1 MKKHFV
7 LLGMMLIPMLWG
19 MGMNMPVY
27 ADEATVPLTYAVSA
41 KITLIDGDISSVVEL
56 DECGRISEPAH
67 YLKDGYEFVGWMNV
81 ETGKMWNFNDVV
93 NTNMTLKA
101 VYKKLD
107 TASVPQTSLQRPSE
121 KVNTSV
127 DMDTGCWVRIGVL
140 ALFEM
145 GLVVYLKNYV
155 DGTQPHRKEK

>member
-7 LLGMMLIPMLWG
+7 LLGMMLIPMLW
-19 MGMNMPVY
+19 GMNMPVY

-101 VYKKLD
+101 VYRKLE
-107 TASVPQTSLQRPSE
+107 TASGSHAPSTSQSDN
-121 KVNTSV
+121 VNTSV
-127 DMDTGCWVRIGVL
+127 NADSRRWILIGLL
-140 ALFEM
+140 ALIEM
-145 GLVVYLKNYV
+145 GLVIYLKNHV
-155 DGTQPHRKEK
+155 DDAQSPRKEK

>member
-7 LLGMMLIPMLWG
+7 LLGMMLIPVLSG
-19 MGMNMPVY
+19 ISMPVY
-27 ADEATVPLTYAVSA
+27 ADEATVPVTYAVSA

-101 VYKKLD
+101 VYRKLE
-107 TASVPQTSLQRPSE
+107 TASSSQVPSTSQSGN
-121 KVNTSV
+121 VNTSV
-127 DMDTGCWVRIGVL
+127 NADSGRWIMICVL
-140 ALFEM
+140 TLFEM
-145 GLVVYLKNYV
+145 GLVIYLKNYA
-155 DGTQPHRKEK
+155 DGTQPMRKEK

>member
-7 LLGMMLIPMLWG
+7 LLGMMLIPVLSG
-19 MGMNMPVY
+19 ISMPVY

-101 VYKKLD
+101 VYRKLE
-107 TASVPQTSLQRPSE
+107 TASSSQVPSTSQSGN
-121 KVNTSV
+121 VNTSV
-127 DMDTGCWVRIGVL
+127 NADSGRWILIGLL
-140 ALFEM
+140 ALIEM
-145 GLVVYLKNYV
+145 GLVIYLKNYA
-155 DGTQPHRKEK
+155 DGTQPTRKEK

>member
-7 LLGMMLIPMLWG
+7 LLGMMLIPMLW
-19 MGMNMPVY
+19 GMNMPVY

-93 NTNMTLKA
+93 NANMTLKA
-101 VYKKLD
+101 VYRKLE
-107 TASVPQTSLQRPSE
+107 TASSSQVPSTSQSGN
-121 KVNTSV
+121 VNTSV
-127 DMDTGCWVRIGVL
+127 NADSGRWILIGLL
-140 ALFEM
+140 ALIEM
-145 GLVVYLKNYV
+145 GLVIYLKNYA
-155 DGTQPHRKEK
+155 DGTQPTRKEK

>member
-19 MGMNMPVY
+19 MNMPVL
-27 ADEATVPLTYAVSA
+27 ADEATVPVMYAVSA

-93 NTNMTLKA
+93 NANMTLKA

-107 TASVPQTSLQRPSE
+107 TASVPQISSQRPSE

-127 DMDTGCWVRIGVL
+127 DMDTGRWVLIGVL

-145 GLVVYLKNYV
+145 GLAIYLKNYV
-155 DGTQPHRKEK
+155 DDAQSPRKEK

>member
-7 LLGMMLIPMLWG
+7 LLGMMLIPVLSG
-19 MGMNMPVY
+19 ISMPVY
-27 ADEATVPLTYAVSA
+27 ADEATVPVMYAVSA
-41 KITLIDGDISSVVEL
+41 KITLIDGDISSVIEL
-56 DECGRISEPAH
+56 DDCGRISEPAH

-101 VYKKLD
+101 VYRKLE
-107 TASVPQTSLQRPSE
+107 TASGSHAPSTSQSGN
-121 KVNTSV
+121 VNTSV
-127 DMDTGCWVRIGVL
+127 DMDTGRWVLIGVL

-145 GLVVYLKNYV
+145 GLVIYLKNHV
-155 DGTQPHRKEK
+155 DDAQSPRKEK

>member
-7 LLGMMLIPMLWG
+7 LLGMMLIPMLW
-19 MGMNMPVY
+19 GMNMPVY

-56 DECGRISEPAH
+56 DECGRINEPAH
-67 YLKDGYEFVGWMNV
+67 YQMDGYEFVGWMNV

-101 VYKKLD
+101 VYRKLGS
-107 TASVPQTSLQRPSE
+107 ASVPQTPSSNQTAN
-121 KVNTSV
+121 VNTSV
-127 DMDTGCWVRIGVL
+127 DVDTGRWVLIGVL
-140 ALFEM
+140 ALVEM
-145 GLVVYLKNYV
+145 GLVIYLKNYV
-155 DGTQPHRKEK
+155 GGAQLHRKEK

>member
-7 LLGMMLIPMLWG
+7 LLGMMLIPVLSG
-19 MGMNMPVY
+19 ISMPVY
-27 ADEATVPLTYAVSA
+27 ADEATVSVSYAVSV
-41 KITLIDGDISSVVEL
+41 KITLINGDISSVIKL
-56 DECGRISEPAH
+56 DDCGRISEPAH

-81 ETGKMWNFNDVV
+81 ETGKMWDFNDVV

-101 VYKKLD
+101 MYRKLD
-107 TASVPQTSLQRPSE
+107 TASVPQTSSQRPSE

-127 DMDTGCWVRIGVL
+127 DMDTGRWVMIGVL

-145 GLVVYLKNYV
+145 GLVIYLKNYV
-155 DGTQPHRKEK
+155 DDAQSPRKEK

>member
-7 LLGMMLIPMLWG
+7 LLGMMLIPMLW
-19 MGMNMPVY
+19 GMNMPVY

-67 YLKDGYEFVGWMNV
+67 YLKNGYEFVGWMNV
-81 ETGKMWNFNDVV
+81 ETGKMWDFNDVV

-101 VYKKLD
+101 VYRKLE
-107 TASVPQTSLQRPSE
+107 TASSSQVPSTSQSGN
-121 KVNTSV
+121 VNTSV
-127 DMDTGCWVRIGVL
+127 NADSGRWILIGLL
-140 ALFEM
+140 ALIEM
-145 GLVVYLKNYV
+145 GLAIYLKNYV
-155 DGTQPHRKEK
+155 DDAQPTRKEK

>member
-7 LLGMMLIPMLWG
+7 LLGMMLIPVLSG
-19 MGMNMPVY
+19 ISMPVL
-27 ADEATVPLTYAVSA
+27 AEEATVPVIYAVSA
-41 KITLIDGDISSVVEL
+41 KITLIDGGISSVVEL

-81 ETGKMWNFNDVV
+81 ETGKMWDFNDVV

-101 VYKKLD
+101 VYRKLD
-107 TASVPQTSLQRPSE
+107 TASVPQTSSQRSSE

-127 DMDTGCWVRIGVL
+127 DMDTGRWVLIGVL

-145 GLVVYLKNYV
+145 GLVIYLKNHV
-155 DGTQPHRKEK
+155 DDAQSPRKEK

>member
-7 LLGMMLIPMLWG
+7 LLGMMLIPVLSG
-19 MGMNMPVY
+19 ISMPVL
-27 ADEATVPLTYAVSA
+27 AQEATVPVTYAVSA

-81 ETGKMWNFNDVV
+81 DTGKLWNFNDVV
-93 NTNMTLKA
+93 NSNMTLKA
-101 VYKKLD
+101 VYRKLES
-107 TASVPQTSLQRPSE
+107 ASVPQTPSSNQTAN
-121 KVNTSV
+121 VNTSV
-127 DMDTGCWVRIGVL
+127 DVDTGRWILIGML
-140 ALFEM
+140 ALLEM
-145 GLVVYLKNYV
+145 GLVIYLKNYV

>member
-19 MGMNMPVY
+19 MSMPVL
-27 ADEATVPLTYAVSA
+27 AEETTVPVTYAVSA

-93 NTNMTLKA
+93 STNMTLKA
-101 VYKKLD
+101 VYRKLE
-107 TASVPQTSLQRPSE
+107 TASSSQVPSTSQSGD
-121 KVNTSV
+121 VNTSV
-127 DMDTGCWVRIGVL
+127 NADSGRWILIGLL
-140 ALFEM
+140 AMIEM
-145 GLVVYLKNYV
+145 GLVIYLKNYV
-155 DGTQPHRKEK
+155 DDAQSPRKEK

>member
-7 LLGMMLIPMLWG
+7 LLGMMLIPVLSG
-19 MGMNMPVY
+19 ISMPVL
-27 ADEATVPLTYAVSA
+27 AEEATVPVMYAVSA

-81 ETGKMWNFNDVV
+81 ETGKMWDFNDVV

-101 VYKKLD
+101 VYRKLE
-107 TASVPQTSLQRPSE
+107 TASGSHAPSTSQSGN
-121 KVNTSV
+121 VNTSV
-127 DMDTGCWVRIGVL
+127 DVDTGRWIMICIL

-145 GLVVYLKNYV
+145 GLVIYLKNHV
-155 DGTQPHRKEK
+155 DDAQSPRKEK

>member
-7 LLGMMLIPMLWG
+7 LLGMMLIPVLSG
-19 MGMNMPVY
+19 ISMPVY

-56 DECGRISEPAH
+56 NECGRISEPAH

-81 ETGKMWNFNDVV
+81 ETGKMWDFNDVV

-101 VYKKLD
+101 VYRKLE
-107 TASVPQTSLQRPSE
+107 TASGSHAPSTSQSGN
-121 KVNTSV
+121 VNTSV
-127 DMDTGCWVRIGVL
+127 NADSRRWILIGLL
-140 ALFEM
+140 ALIEM
-145 GLVVYLKNYV
+145 GLVIYLKNYV

>member
-7 LLGMMLIPMLWG
+7 LLGMMLIPVLSG
-19 MGMNMPVY
+19 ISMPVY

-81 ETGKMWNFNDVV
+81 ETGKMWDFNDAV

-101 VYKKLD
+101 VYRKLES
-107 TASVPQTSLQRPSE
+107 ASVPQTPSSSQTTN
-121 KVNTSV
+121 VNTSV
-127 DMDTGCWVRIGVL
+127 DVDTGWWIMICIL

-145 GLVVYLKNYV
+145 GLVIYLKNYV
-155 DGTQPHRKEK
+155 DDAQPHRKEK

>member
-19 MGMNMPVY
+19 MSMPIY
-27 ADEATVPLTYAVSA
+27 ADEATVPVTYAVSP
-41 KITLIDGDISSVVEL
+41 KITLINGDISYVIEL
-56 DECGRISEPAH
+56 DGSGRISEPAH

-101 VYKKLD
+101 VYRKLE
-107 TASVPQTSLQRPSE
+107 TASSSQVPSTSQSGN
-121 KVNTSV
+121 VNTSV
-127 DMDTGCWVRIGVL
+127 NADSGRWILIGLL

-145 GLVVYLKNYV
+145 GLVIYLKNHV
-155 DGTQPHRKEK
+155 DDAQSPRKEK

>member
-7 LLGMMLIPMLWG
+7 LLGMMLIPMLW
-19 MGMNMPVY
+19 GMNMPVY

-56 DECGRISEPAH
+56 DECGRINEPAH

-81 ETGKMWNFNDVV
+81 ETGKMWDFNNVV

-101 VYKKLD
+101 VYRKLE
-107 TASVPQTSLQRPSE
+107 TASSSQVPSTSQSGN
-121 KVNTSV
+121 VNTSV
-127 DMDTGCWVRIGVL
+127 NADSGRWILIGLL
-140 ALFEM
+140 ALIEM
-145 GLVVYLKNYV
+145 GLVIYLKNYA
-155 DGTQPHRKEK
+155 DGTQPTRKEK

>member
-7 LLGMMLIPMLWG
+7 LLGMMLIPVLSSIS
-19 MGMNMPVY
+19 MPVY

-56 DECGRISEPAH
+56 DECGRICEPAH

-93 NTNMTLKA
+93 STNMTLKA
-101 VYKKLD
+101 VYRKLES
-107 TASVPQTSLQRPSE
+107 ASVPQTPSSSQTAN
-121 KVNTSV
+121 VNTSV
-127 DMDTGCWVRIGVL
+127 DVDTGRWIMICVL

-145 GLVVYLKNYV
+145 GLVIYLKNYV
-155 DGTQPHRKEK
+155 DNAQSPRKEK

>member
-7 LLGMMLIPMLWG
+7 LLGMMLIPVLSG
-19 MGMNMPVY
+19 ISMPVL
-27 ADEATVPLTYAVSA
+27 AEEATVPVMYAVSA

-81 ETGKMWNFNDVV
+81 ETGKMWDFNDVV
-93 NTNMTLKA
+93 NANMTLKA

-107 TASVPQTSLQRPSE
+107 TASVPQTSSQRPSE

-127 DMDTGCWVRIGVL
+127 DMDTGRWIMICVL
-140 ALFEM
+140 ALFET
-145 GLVVYLKNYV
+145 GLVIYLKNHV
-155 DGTQPHRKEK
+155 DDTQSPRKEK

>member
-7 LLGMMLIPMLWG
+7 LLGMMLIPVLSG
-19 MGMNMPVY
+19 INMPVL
-27 ADEATVPLTYAVSA
+27 ADEATVPVMYAVSA

-81 ETGKMWNFNDVV
+81 ETGKMWDFNDVV

-101 VYKKLD
+101 VYRKLE
-107 TASVPQTSLQRPSE
+107 TASSSQVPSTSQSGN
-121 KVNTSV
+121 VNTSV
-127 DMDTGCWVRIGVL
+127 NADSGRWILIGLL

-145 GLVVYLKNYV
+145 GLVIYLKNYV
-155 DGTQPHRKEK
+155 DVTQPTRKEK

>member
-1 MKKHFV
+1 MKKHFI
-7 LLGMMLIPMLWG
+7 LLGMMLIPVLSG
-19 MGMNMPVY
+19 ISMPVL

-101 VYKKLD
+101 VYRKLES
-107 TASVPQTSLQRPSE
+107 ASVPQTPSSSQTAN
-121 KVNTSV
+121 VNTSV
-127 DMDTGCWVRIGVL
+127 DMNTGRWVLIGVL

-145 GLVVYLKNYV
+145 GLVIYLKNYV
-155 DGTQPHRKEK
+155 DDAQSPRKEK

>member
-7 LLGMMLIPMLWG
+7 LLGMLLIPMLWG
-19 MGMNMPVY
+19 MNMPVL

-41 KITLIDGDISSVVEL
+41 KITLIDGDISSVIEL

-101 VYKKLD
+101 VYRKLES
-107 TASVPQTSLQRPSE
+107 ASVPQTPSSIQSTN
-121 KVNTSV
+121 VNTSV
-127 DMDTGCWVRIGVL
+127 NMDTGRWILIGGL
-140 ALFEM
+140 ALVEM

>member
-19 MGMNMPVY
+19 MNMPVY
-27 ADEATVPLTYAVSA
+27 ADEATVSVSYAVSV
-41 KITLIDGDISSVVEL
+41 KITLINGDISSVIKL

-101 VYKKLD
+101 VYRKLE
-107 TASVPQTSLQRPSE
+107 TASSSQVPSTSRSGN
-121 KVNTSV
+121 VNTSV
-127 DMDTGCWVRIGVL
+127 DVDTGRWIMICIL

-145 GLVVYLKNYV
+145 GLVIYLKNHV
-155 DGTQPHRKEK
+155 DDAQSPRKEK

>member
-7 LLGMMLIPMLWG
+7 LLGMMLIPVLSG
-19 MGMNMPVY
+19 ISMPVL
-27 ADEATVPLTYAVSA
+27 AQEATVPVTYAVSV
-41 KITLIDGDISSVVEL
+41 KITLINGDISSVIKL
-56 DECGRISEPAH
+56 DDCGRISEPAH

-101 VYKKLD
+101 VYRKLD
-107 TASVPQTSLQRPSE
+107 TASGSHAPSTSQSGN
-121 KVNTSV
+121 VNTSV
-127 DMDTGCWVRIGVL
+127 DMDTGHWVLIGVL

-145 GLVVYLKNYV
+145 GLVIYLKNYV
-155 DGTQPHRKEK
+155 DNAQSPRKEK

>member
-7 LLGMMLIPMLWG
+7 LLGMMLIPVLSG
-19 MGMNMPVY
+19 ISMPVY

-41 KITLIDGDISSVVEL
+41 KITLINGDISYVIKL
-56 DECGRISEPAH
+56 DDCGRISEPAH
-67 YLKDGYEFVGWMNV
+67 YQMEGYEFVGWMNV

-101 VYKKLD
+101 VYRKLE
-107 TASVPQTSLQRPSE
+107 TASGSQVSSTSQSGN
-121 KVNTSV
+121 VNTSV
-127 DMDTGCWVRIGVL
+127 DVDTGRWIMICVL

-145 GLVVYLKNYV
+145 GLVIYLKNYV
-155 DGTQPHRKEK
+155 DNAQSPRKEK

>member
-19 MGMNMPVY
+19 MNMPVL
-27 ADEATVPLTYAVSA
+27 ADEATVPVIYAVSA

-81 ETGKMWNFNDVV
+81 ETGKMWDFNDVV

-101 VYKKLD
+101 VYRKLE
-107 TASVPQTSLQRPSE
+107 TASSSQVPSTSQSGN
-121 KVNTSV
+121 VNTSV
-127 DMDTGCWVRIGVL
+127 NADSGRWILIGLL
-140 ALFEM
+140 ALIEM
-145 GLVVYLKNYV
+145 GLVIYLKNYA
-155 DGTQPHRKEK
+155 DGTLPTRKEK

>member
-19 MGMNMPVY
+19 MSMPVY

-56 DECGRISEPAH
+56 DGSGRISEPAH

-101 VYKKLD
+101 VYRKLE
-107 TASVPQTSLQRPSE
+107 TASSSHAPSTSQSGN
-121 KVNTSV
+121 VNTSV
-127 DMDTGCWVRIGVL
+127 DMDTGRWALIGVL

-145 GLVVYLKNYV
+145 GLVIYLKNYV

>member
-7 LLGMMLIPMLWG
+7 LLGMMLIPMLW
-19 MGMNMPVY
+19 GMNMPVY

-93 NTNMTLKA
+93 STNMTLKA
-101 VYKKLD
+101 VYRKLE
-107 TASVPQTSLQRPSE
+107 TASSSQVPSTSQSGD
-121 KVNTSV
+121 VNTSV
-127 DMDTGCWVRIGVL
+127 NADSGRWILIGLL
-140 ALFEM
+140 ALIEM
-145 GLVVYLKNYV
+145 GLVIYLKNYV
-155 DGTQPHRKEK
+155 DDAQSPRKEK